1 MARRRSGGVFLIV
14 NIIVSLAVALV
25 VIIGWTRL
33 QEDDEPPR
41 ARPTLIVVYSPTPD
55 PNQLLSAEQLQ
66 GTVDSQAG
74 TLVALE
80 RAATSA
86 ANQPQIVEIPS
97 QQPGG
102 NIPQQSTSDADL
114 PTIDPELIPDLPP
127 DLVPGAGGDAS
138 LPAEDVPEDGCE
150 RYFVA
155 SGDTASTI
163 ASRFNVGLS
172 ELFILNGMNDQTVLQ
187 IGDELLIPGE
197 SCEPEVPPTATPIPQ
212 PTFNLTIV
220 APTATLAQVA
230 PDSQVEI
237 VRVLNPGDITAEQ
250 VEIQNL
256 GGQINLLGWTLT
268 DGQGNVYTFPDV
280 RLVPGSVIR
289 ISTRSGTNTPGFL
302 YWNQNSPV
310 WELGESATLAD
321 AAGVPQSI
329 VTVGDDAEIIDFDA
343 TDESP

>member
-1 MARRRSGGVFLIV
+1 MARRRSGGVFLVV
-14 NIIVSLAVALV
+14 NVIVSLAVASA
-25 VIIGWTRL
+25 VIIAWTML
-33 QEDDEPPR
+33 QEEEEPAR
-41 ARPTLIVVYSPTPD
+41 ARPTFIVVYSPTPD
-55 PNQLLSAEQLQ
+55 PSQPLSAAQLQ
-66 GTVDSQAG
+66 GTLDSQAG

-86 ANQPQIVEIPS
+86 AIAGPGLAIPT
-97 QQPGG
+97 QQSGG
-102 NIPQQSTSDADL
+102 TIPQVAESDSDL
-114 PTIDPELIPDLPP
+114 PTIDPALIPELPP
-127 DLVPGAGGDAS
+127 ELVAGSGGDTS
-138 LPAEDVPEDGCE
+138 IPAEDLPDDGCE

-155 SGDTASTI
+155 AGDTAGSI
-163 ASRFNVGLS
+163 ATRFEVGLS
-172 ELFILNGMNDQTVLQ
+172 ELFVLNEINDQTVLQ

-197 SCEPEVPPTATPIPQ
+197 SCEPEVPPTATPVPQ

-230 PDSQVEI
+230 ADSQVEI
-237 VRVLNPGDITAEQ
+237 VQILNPGDITAEQ

-302 YWNQNSPV
+302 YWNQDSPV
-310 WELGESATLAD
+310 WELDESATLSN

-329 VTVGDDAEIIDFDA
+329 FTVGQDVEIIDFDA
-343 TDESP
+343 TATP

>member
-1 MARRRSGGVFLIV
+1 MARRRSGGVFLVV

-55 PNQLLSAEQLQ
+55 PLQPLSAAQLQ

-86 ANQPQIVEIPS
+86 AAEGPVAAIPS
-97 QQPGG
+97 QQPSG
-102 NIPQQSTSDADL
+102 NIPQAADSDL

-127 DLVPGAGGDAS
+127 ELLSGSGGDAS
-138 LPAEDVPEDGCE
+138 IPAEDLPEDGCE

-163 ASRFNVGLS
+163 ASRFNVPLS
-172 ELFILNGMNDQTVLQ
+172 ELFVLNGITDQTVLQ
-187 IGDELLIPGE
+187 IGDQLLIPGE

-237 VRVLNPGDITAEQ
+237 VQILNAGDITAEQ

-310 WELGESATLAD
+310 WELDETATLSD

-329 VTVGDDAEIIDFDA
+329 FTVGQDVEVIDFDA
-343 TDESP
+343 TEESE